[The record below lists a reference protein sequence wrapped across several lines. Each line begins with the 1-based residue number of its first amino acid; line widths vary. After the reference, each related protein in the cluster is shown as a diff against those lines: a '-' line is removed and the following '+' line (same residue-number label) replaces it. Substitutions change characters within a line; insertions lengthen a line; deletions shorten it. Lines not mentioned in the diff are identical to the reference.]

1 MNDYEKVELAFDVLE
16 NAEVMQEFD
25 DCLWIKISRD
35 DWRALFDSETV
46 SDESRSYGPCGAPR
60 RD

>member
-1 MNDYEKVELAFDVLE
+1 MDIQKLLDMAL
-16 NAEVMQEFD
+16 
-25 DCLWIKISRD
+25 D

-46 SDESRSYGPCGAPR
+46 SDESRSYGPWGAPR

>member
-35 DWRALFDSETV
+35 DWRALFDSEV
-46 SDESRSYGPCGAPR
+46 SDESRSYGPWGAPR